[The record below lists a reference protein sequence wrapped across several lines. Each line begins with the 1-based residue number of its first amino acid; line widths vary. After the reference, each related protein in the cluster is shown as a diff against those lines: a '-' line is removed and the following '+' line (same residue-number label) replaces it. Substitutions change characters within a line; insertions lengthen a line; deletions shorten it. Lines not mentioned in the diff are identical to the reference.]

1 LNVTYRRDRGE
12 PRMSL
17 HKAEAKLKRGEPAG
31 ACVDCGQCIAVCPT
45 GVDIREG
52 SQLGCIQCG
61 LCIDACD
68 RVMEKIGR
76 QPRLIA
82 YDTDVNCQRRAE
94 GKPVQNKIVR
104 ARTVFYAVM
113 IALVGGVIRNAYTI
127 RILNK
132 HNEPRQ
138 FELSLSG
145 LPGALLEI
153 SGGGRSG
160 RPSEV
165 LEVGPDRTQ
174 ESRLLVT
181 NMEPPTASG
190 LLPVQ
195 FKIVD
200 TQRHE
205 AVVVTDHFV
214 MP

>member
-1 LNVTYRRDRGE
+1 
-12 PRMSL
+12 
-17 HKAEAKLKRGEPAG
+17 
-31 ACVDCGQCIAVCPT
+31 
-45 GVDIREG
+45 
-52 SQLGCIQCG
+52 
-61 LCIDACD
+61 
-68 RVMEKIGR
+68 MEKIGR
-76 QPRLIA
+76 APRLIA

-94 GKPVQNKIVR
+94 GKPALNKIVR

-113 IALVGGVIRNAYTI
+113 IALVGGVMLTTLVTRASTGMNIIHDRNPLFVRLSSGAIRNAYTI

-138 FELSLSG
+138 FELSLNG

-153 SGGGRSG
+153 SGGGKSG
-160 RPSEV
+160 QPSEM
-165 LEVGPDRTQ
+165 LEVGPDRTR
-174 ESRLLVT
+174 EIRLLVT
-181 NMEPPTASG
+181 NMEAPATSG

-200 TQRHE
+200 TQSQE